1 MMFSVR
7 INRIIGINSLVPTG
21 ERGQRASQRET
32 CVQCIYF
39 GGCGRRA
46 IKHGHSKSAPD
57 MGCII
62 IGLHSPRALRAQPE
76 RDARPADPTDRPHDM
91 VFCLCCVGVSQA
103 AAANSHYAEN
113 EWPWCARGTLCG
125 QRECGCD
132 VISGIAGINLIF
144 QVLKTAIMERSGSR
158 INHSARQTQ
167 SRAERPSL
175 DRFWFCDVCW
185 WCRRGVLCVLYFQ
198 CMFILV
204 RDLFMC
210 AAYWFDNVIFD
221 YMCSLLSPSIKERD
235 AAWRRRLLLSVLWFI
250 AAY

>member
-21 ERGQRASQRET
+21 ERGRRET

-62 IGLHSPRALRAQPE
+62 IGLHSQRALRAQREMRTPPAA
-76 RDARPADPTDRPHDM
+76 RYGVLPLLCRCVAGGSSKFALRGKWMAVMRTRHSMRPAWM
-91 VFCLCCVGVSQA
+91 
-103 AAANSHYAEN
+103 
-113 EWPWCARGTLCG
+113 
-125 QRECGCD
+125 CGCY

-158 INHSARQTQ
+158 IYHSIRARHNRT
-167 SRAERPSL
+167 ERSSL
-175 DRFWFCDVCW
+175 DRFSFCDVVRW
-185 WCRRGVLCVLYFQ
+185 WCRLVCV
-198 CMFILV
+198 CI
-204 RDLFMC
+204 
-210 AAYWFDNVIFD
+210 IFSM
-221 YMCSLLSPSIKERD
+221 Y
-235 AAWRRRLLLSVLWFI
+235 V
-250 AAY
+250 